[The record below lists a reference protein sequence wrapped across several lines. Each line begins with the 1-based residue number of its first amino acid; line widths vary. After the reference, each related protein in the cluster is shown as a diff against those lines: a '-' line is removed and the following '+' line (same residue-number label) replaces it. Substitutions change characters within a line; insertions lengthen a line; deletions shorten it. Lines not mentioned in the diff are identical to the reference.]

1 MYDDNDNGEKRED
14 LMQKNVIEQ
23 KKMEKKP
30 CVRVDWCERRRFE
43 SDKVNSSA
51 HPCARAREWFTNKTT
66 ITFN

>member
-30 CVRVDWCERRRFE
+30 CVRVD
-43 SDKVNSSA
+43 
-51 HPCARAREWFTNKTT
+51 
-66 ITFN
+66 